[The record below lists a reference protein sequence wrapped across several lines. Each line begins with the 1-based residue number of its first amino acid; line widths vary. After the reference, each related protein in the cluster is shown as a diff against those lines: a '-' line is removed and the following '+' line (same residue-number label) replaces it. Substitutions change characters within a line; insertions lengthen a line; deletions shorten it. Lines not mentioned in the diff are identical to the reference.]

1 MENMEMKLQ
10 RYRESIPTREI
21 TEAFKTYYE
30 TKDKIIRQNL
40 IFRYMPQ
47 AKDFAINY
55 GVTTIEPEDLEQ
67 IAYETLIKCIDSY
80 NPHTKRAFCNYLM
93 YSINKSI
100 KDYNDE
106 IEKISLTDVELYSS
120 ENFEENLINK
130 IGDEELKKI
139 ISELLDSYPNQN
151 HAEIFKKLCITE
163 CNTITHFCKKE
174 KVSKTLISQ
183 AKKSISAYIYLN
195 LPKELQY
202 YPSKIIEKLITDPSL
217 WFLCITSKS
226 IKNGLKNINLKE
238 LEYMPFYDPNVN
250 TIYGD
255 INISKEKTKKL
266 EYK

>member
-47 AKDFAINY
+47 AKDFALNY

-67 IAYETLIKCIDSY
+67 IAYEALINCVDSY
-80 NPHTKRAFCNYLM
+80 IPDTKRAFSNYLL
-93 YSINKSI
+93 YSIIRSINII
-100 KDYNDE
+100 KDKGQ
-106 IEKISLTDVELYSS
+106 KISLSEIELYSS

-139 ISELLDSYPNQN
+139 INKLLDNYPNQN

-163 CNTITHFCKKE
+163 YNTITDFCKKE

-183 AKKSISAYIYLN
+183 AKKVYQHIY
-195 LPKELQY
+195 
-202 YPSKIIEKLITDPSL
+202 
-217 WFLCITSKS
+217 F
-226 IKNGLKNINLKE
+226 
-238 LEYMPFYDPNVN
+238 
-250 TIYGD
+250 
-255 INISKEKTKKL
+255 
-266 EYK
+266 